1 MTFLKKYLYLLDI
14 FGRGGYIFYVMITP
28 QKNRSTNVLII
39 SDQKNTENQA
49 ENLLAQISADSL
61 RKGVGKNNS

>member
-1 MTFLKKYLYLLDI
+1 MTFLKKYLNLLDI
-14 FGRGGYIFYVMITP
+14 FGRGGCIFYVMITP

-39 SDQKNTENQA
+39 SDQKTLRTKLRT
-49 ENLLAQISADSL
+49 LLAQISADSL